1 MRGAGSW
8 APWPVFWGIV
18 ATGSLSLAWPASAQC
33 LVQDAAQAALERELE
48 LIEALA
54 VDPADSFKGPD
65 GCVNMDILTSFD
77 LSTLIPDL
85 TGLLTDFSFDAING
99 IIADAQTKVCREIRS
114 AIDGSIGEATSTVTS
129 FNSGLS
135 EELNAALTSGWTDLG
150 FGR

>member
-1 MRGAGSW
+1 MRKGSSKAARSAW
-8 APWPVFWGIV
+8 CGIV
-18 ATGSLSLAWPASAQC
+18 AAGSLSLAWPAAAQC

-114 AIDGSIGEATSTVTS
+114 AIDGSIGEATSAVTS

-135 EELNAALTSGWTDLG
+135 DELNAALTSGWSDLG
-150 FGR
+150 LGG